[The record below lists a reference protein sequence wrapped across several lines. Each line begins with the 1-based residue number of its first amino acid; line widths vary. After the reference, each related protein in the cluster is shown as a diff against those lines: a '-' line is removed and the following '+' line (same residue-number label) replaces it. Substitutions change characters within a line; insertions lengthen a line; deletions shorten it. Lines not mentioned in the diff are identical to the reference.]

1 MGSMIDIYRGIL
13 LKIAGMLGER
23 PGSKDLRSKL
33 LRENGMLCFLSEDSG
48 MDTKIIGVVKI
59 SDVFQIGIE
68 SVIDENT

>member
-1 MGSMIDIYRGIL
+1 
-13 LKIAGMLGER
+13 
-23 PGSKDLRSKL
+23 
-33 LRENGMLCFLSEDSG
+33 MLCFLSEDSG